1 MEINDPTLSALFD
14 QLGLASTETAV
25 KAFIKKNAH
34 LPRGVVLHQA
44 NFWNASQSAF
54 LKESIEDDSD
64 WSDVVD
70 QLNIM
75 LRSTQG

>member
-1 MEINDPTLSALFD
+1 MEINDPTLTELFD
-14 QLGLASTETAV
+14 QLGLASTQAAIKE
-25 KAFIKKNAH
+25 FIKKNGP

-44 NFWNASQSAF
+44 RFWNASQTAF
-54 LKESIEDDSD
+54 LKEAIEDDSD

-75 LRSTQG
+75 LRSIQR